1 MGRLIKRIAIG
12 VFKGLK
18 DLAPIATKEMKE
30 AVINDAEKNDPF
42 GKVIILLTEQIT
54 AKGGMI
60 VIAIYIID
68 QIFNLGLF
76 S

>member
-18 DLAPIATKEMKE
+18 DLAPVATREMKE
-30 AVINDAEKNDPF
+30 AVISEAEKNDPF
-42 GKVIILLTEQIT
+42 GKAVILITEQIT

-60 VIAIYIID
+60 VIVIYIID
-68 QIFNLGLF
+68 QIFTLGLF
-76 S
+76 N